1 MSDNDEQ
8 GVFISLEGA
17 GLNFVPETTDAEAP
31 KLETSADKDAP
42 VDTDEKRTPAN
53 CEDDD
58 DAAAVAPADAPSP
71 DEPTATIDQ
80 PQSETIKRRVV
91 RLTPQMSMLRERIRE
106 TLGYYHNKR
115 LNTRDHNPWE
125 VMHSIVAYG
134 AASNLSRNGPDGP
147 PVNAVSWLC
156 WNGDCK
162 GTRILEVVDGRLS
175 ARKGPQVQG
184 HPGQFLAI
192 LAQWDIA
199 TNCPIKVSGQ
209 KFTLED
215 LIESE
220 KLGCQTGM
228 ELTFKLIGLSYYL
241 DIDARWKNSAGQ
253 TWSVEKLVHEE
264 LAQPI
269 VGAACGGTHRLM
281 GLAYA
286 VRKREESGR
295 PMTGE
300 FRRAQKYLENYH
312 RYTFTKLQN
321 PDGSFSTE
329 WFKAPGADPIS
340 AAAFKRRGTSSNGS
354 PSRSRKTS
362 CNRRAS

>member
-1 MSDNDEQ
+1 
-8 GVFISLEGA
+8 
-17 GLNFVPETTDAEAP
+17 
-31 KLETSADKDAP
+31 
-42 VDTDEKRTPAN
+42 
-53 CEDDD
+53 
-58 DAAAVAPADAPSP
+58 
-71 DEPTATIDQ
+71 
-80 PQSETIKRRVV
+80 
-91 RLTPQMSMLRERIRE
+91 
-106 TLGYYHNKR
+106 
-115 LNTRDHNPWE
+115 
-125 VMHSIVAYG
+125 
-134 AASNLSRNGPDGP
+134 
-147 PVNAVSWLC
+147 
-156 WNGDCK
+156 
-162 GTRILEVVDGRLS
+162 
-175 ARKGPQVQG
+175 
-184 HPGQFLAI
+184 
-192 LAQWDIA
+192 
-199 TNCPIKVSGQ
+199 
-209 KFTLED
+209 
-215 LIESE
+215 
-220 KLGCQTGM
+220 M

-269 VGAACGGTHRLM
+269 VGTACGGTHRLM

-329 WFKAPGADPIS
+329 WFKAPAHNPIS